1 MCTTLVHQQL
11 YIARRALRLFGLA
24 AMAAAVVS
32 CSGAATNRPKQHPF
46 LPMAQHPT
54 RDDKPELSKASSAM
68 SAPATDS
75 QALPSSLDYQACR
88 TKKPS

>member
-1 MCTTLVHQQL
+1 
-11 YIARRALRLFGLA
+11 
-24 AMAAAVVS
+24 MAAAVVS

-54 RDDKPELSKASSAM
+54 RDDNTGIIQGIVGDERTGDRLAG
-68 SAPATDS
+68 ATVI
-75 QALPSSLDYQACR
+75 ARLPGGR